1 MWVTSRTFKML
12 EILSVQCAF
21 KAPVIHFM
29 YALERNYYQK
39 LLNLHKILDRRFNTI
54 SALYIS
60 MIVVYENQLTNFKNS
75 FVRLNYQIE
84 DEKNNIDPYI

>member
-1 MWVTSRTFKML
+1 
-12 EILSVQCAF
+12 
-21 KAPVIHFM
+21 M
-29 YALERNYYQK
+29 YALERNYYKK